1 MVIAAVIEDE
11 MTGSGEKGKK
21 ELGLCPWVCF
31 PLCQAG
37 GESLSC
43 HLQEEG
49 VGLVLEIKEEVV

>member
-1 MVIAAVIEDE
+1 MIEDE